1 MVSVFSIRIPA
12 SLYKH
17 DAASAHLQRVV
28 SPLLLGVLG
37 PGLQLAVVLLGMHHR
52 GVHGVQRG
60 AQLRPRVSGRGRG
73 DIAEAALDSAEPSLL
88 EGVVDLA
95 TVTQGIRCKLTFSK
109 NFQY

>member
-1 MVSVFSIRIPA
+1 MVLVFSIRIPA

-60 AQLRPRVSGRGRG
+60 AQLRPRVSGRG

-95 TVTQGIRCKLTFSK
+95 TVTRGIRCKLTFSK

>member
-60 AQLRPRVSGRGRG
+60 AQLRPRVSGSGRG